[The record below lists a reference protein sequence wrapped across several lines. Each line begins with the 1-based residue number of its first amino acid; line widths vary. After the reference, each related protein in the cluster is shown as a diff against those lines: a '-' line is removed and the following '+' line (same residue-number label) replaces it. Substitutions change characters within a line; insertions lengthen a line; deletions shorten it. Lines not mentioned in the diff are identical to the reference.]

1 MQLKKIHSHR
11 CQLMNNN
18 NKVVG
23 DEYVGNKDSSN
34 DDQVRYS
41 NDCVWAYLDKRT
53 LRGHQNL
60 E

>member
-1 MQLKKIHSHR
+1 
-11 CQLMNNN
+11 MNNN
-18 NKVVG
+18 KKVVE
-23 DEYVGNKDSSN
+23 DDYVDNKDSSK

-41 NDCVWAYLDKRT
+41 NDCVWAYLGKRT

>member
-1 MQLKKIHSHR
+1 MN
-11 CQLMNNN
+11 NNN

-23 DEYVGNKDSSN
+23 DDYVGNKDSSN

-41 NDCVWAYLDKRT
+41 NDCIWAYLDKRT
-53 LRGHQNL
+53 LQGHQNL